1 MSLPKEWLDMLSNTV
16 ESQVSNISA
25 EVVMIETE
33 GVEVVITQP
42 SQECMEKAFVEEK
55 KRGSKKTWGHSHS
68 SKKSARLANDDDR
81 SVMNKA

>member
-1 MSLPKEWLDMLSNTV
+1 MSLPKEWVDMLSNTM

-33 GVEVVITQP
+33 GVEVVSTQP

-55 KRGSKKTWGHSHS
+55 KRGSK
-68 SKKSARLANDDDR
+68 
-81 SVMNKA
+81 